1 MDRIYRAATS
11 GTAPNPRRSVVDTAG
26 TMDVMVERGGTLVSA
41 EHIGNASFLRAY
53 LMAFLMA
60 FWQQVRDSRGGLSLL
75 VLDDPQELLDPN
87 NRRRLADTFK
97 RLLDAEATLLVSTHD
112 SRFALEVCAE
122 MRPRQALRHL
132 SVHGRNA
139 SRACTLLA
147 PSVEALE
154 EKRRVFCNRQDD
166 HQAARNYAN
175 AFRIFIEARISDFL
189 DQPAYAQ
196 LKKPE
201 LSSLLGD
208 VRGQVGLADGLSG
221 PMFEALSNEPSLQPG
236 MDFLK
241 LLNRVHHGDADDV
254 IWNDVKQFEDTFH
267 KVRRLVLDAH
277 EEHRRWL
284 KRDRMRRGVAPVLAL
299 APMHTP
305 SFGTLHS
312 ELNLAAFSAGDGRS
326 GGAGVDHGI
335 SDIWF
340 ADKSLFVLCDDTLGF
355 AATIGSALI
364 VESLSGMII
373 AGVGAWRC
381 GAS

>member
-1 MDRIYRAATS
+1 VLCRQVEALADIVRAAAPSGAALRHVAAMRRELGTRLAKEAEITRARKAAEHLADLFPIGDLVHDQLDALRRHLDQQTALWMDRIYRAATS
-11 GTAPNPRRSVVDTAG
+11 GTAPNPRRSVVATAG

-267 KVRRLVLDAH
+267 KVRRLVH
-277 EEHRRWL
+277 
-284 KRDRMRRGVAPVLAL
+284 PVENPL
-299 APMHTP
+299 P
-305 SFGTLHS
+305 
-312 ELNLAAFSAGDGRS
+312 
-326 GGAGVDHGI
+326 
-335 SDIWF
+335 
-340 ADKSLFVLCDDTLGF
+340 
-355 AATIGSALI
+355 IG
-364 VESLSGMII
+364 
-373 AGVGAWRC
+373 
-381 GAS
+381 